1 MVDGVGEIEA
11 FQLVFSSLRNDVA
24 IEDSRFFGRRTREYL
39 LYRHSEFALVDDG
52 SNAFEISGK
61 RFVEFLGFVDV
72 EIGAV
77 TVPEGFYHPLD
88 HPGFEIVAGNG
99 VESVVIVLED
109 SVRFF
114 ESRQVADGSGF
125 SRNLRLENG
134 IAGLSEHVSVDR
146 GFRVRC
152 RKDAD
157 AIRDDRERREK
168 PLGF

>member
-1 MVDGVGEIEA
+1 MVDGVGEVEP
-11 FQLVFSSLRNDVA
+11 FELVFSSLRNDVA
-24 IEDSRFFGRRTREYL
+24 VEDSRFFGRRTREYL
-39 LYRHSEFALVDDG
+39 LYRNPEFALVDDG

-61 RFVEFLGFVDV
+61 RFVELLGFVDV

-77 TVPEGFYHPLD
+77 TVPEGFDHPLY

-99 VESVVIVLED
+99 VESVVIVLEYP
-109 SVRFF
+109 VGFF

-134 IAGLSEHVSVDR
+134 IVGLSEHVGVDR
-146 GFRVRC
+146 GFRVRG